1 MSRLLKMEFLKEFY
15 QIFIFPVLQSPTVS
29 LLPLMGFDSG
39 TAISIYY
46 KKLPYILASII
57 YGLTDPQVYNR
68 ITKSE
73 MDDTVVACSKLFEW
87 WSDST
92 IGLTPVEYRILE
104 KFTCDLNP
112 DNFNVYTDL
121 YMNEAL
127 AWKKSANRYN
137 SYVTT
142 VIGDAY
148 DFASEVWKMIRDKK
162 EIVFEAP
169 FSMQYLTNT
178 LQKLKEILEYI
189 DDNVHKVMNRSFL

>member
-1 MSRLLKMEFLKEFY
+1 
-15 QIFIFPVLQSPTVS
+15 
-29 LLPLMGFDSG
+29 MGFDSG

-46 KKLPYILASII
+46 NKLPYILASII
-57 YGLTDPQVYNR
+57 YGLTDPEVYNR

-73 MDDTVVACSKLFEW
+73 MDDTVVTCSKLFEW
-87 WSDST
+87 WSDSMV
-92 IGLTPVEYRILE
+92 GLTPVEYKILE

-127 AWKKSANRYN
+127 AWKKPINRYN

-148 DFASEVWKMIRDKK
+148 DFASEVWKMIQDKR
-162 EIVFEAP
+162 ELVFEAP
-169 FSMQYLTNT
+169 FSMQYLRNT

-189 DDNVHKVMNRSFL
+189 DDNVHKVVNRSF

>member
-1 MSRLLKMEFLKEFY
+1 M
-15 QIFIFPVLQSPTVS
+15 QSPTVS

-46 KKLPYILASII
+46 NKLPYILASII

-73 MDDTVVACSKLFEW
+73 MDDTVIACSKLFEW
-87 WSDST
+87 WSNST
-92 IGLTPVEYRILE
+92 IGLTPMEYRILE

-127 AWKKSANRYN
+127 AWKKSASQYN
-137 SYVTT
+137 SYVTA

-148 DFASEVWKMIRDKK
+148 DFASEVWKMIQDKK

-178 LQKLKEILEYI
+178 LQKLKEILEYV
-189 DDNVHKVMNRSFL
+189 DDNVHKVMNRFFNYWVGN